1 MTTEITPEK
10 FKLNLSRDLIIYL
23 FQILTKNIENDKKS
37 EYMGQILA
45 SWEQRIDRTIIPL
58 AKKKVTTLKDRGE
71 WWGGTE
77 EIDSEDVVDVLV
89 SCHNTHMD
97 MLREELLNSLMIS
110 LNMLIKEK
118 EK

>member
-1 MTTEITPEK
+1 MAIEITPDK

-23 FQILTKNIENDKKS
+23 FQILTKNMEHDQKS

-45 SWEQRIDRTIIPL
+45 AWEQRINKTIIPL
-58 AKKKVTTLKDRGE
+58 AKKKVKTLKDRGE

-97 MLREELLNSLMIS
+97 MLKEELVNSLIIS
-110 LNMLIKEK
+110 LNALIKEK
-118 EK
+118 QK